1 MLLTY
6 IFSLDDMMFWYRR
19 NRLAIQLGQMMDFV
33 EPDKYVTAEGE
44 EEARQASKEEL
55 AANLDDPTNDLE
67 AGSQDEEEEELF
79 SLLETDEVVE

>member
-1 MLLTY
+1 
-6 IFSLDDMMFWYRR
+6 MMFWYRR

-44 EEARQASKEEL
+44 EEATQASKEEL
-55 AANLDDPTNDLE
+55 AANLDDPENDLE
-67 AGSQDEEEEELF
+67 VGALDEEEDELF